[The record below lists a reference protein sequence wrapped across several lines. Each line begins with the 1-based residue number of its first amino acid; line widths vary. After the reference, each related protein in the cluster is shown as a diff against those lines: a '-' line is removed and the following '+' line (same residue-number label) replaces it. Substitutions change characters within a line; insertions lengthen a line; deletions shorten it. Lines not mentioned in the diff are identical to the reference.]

1 MAKILIRTKRRNEQ
15 GMALL
20 LALFTLLLLSGIGLC
35 MILASTTETRIDAN
49 YGGSLRSYYAA
60 RSGLEEVRDRIN
72 LPTNSQISLATM
84 LPQDIAGNTNG
95 VTGVLYVVN
104 PAGEVVDPTDPA
116 SPYYDYQLCH
126 DYNSGVSTRDS
137 KCTVQPSTSN
147 WLLTQPAAQ
156 SVAQQAGQQAPL
168 GYKWV
173 RINIK
178 TNRMAAPYFVD
189 QIGAAAT
196 LDSRICWDG
205 EAEQLTP
212 GTTNPSCDANGMQT
226 VYMLSSLAATAQTG
240 GPNGSHKLLRL
251 EVVAPSIR
259 PPGVIT
265 MGAQNTADPVTMSS
279 TPLLGGSSIPATA
292 IDGRVHK
299 LDGTLALGADGTPA
313 TTAGC
318 SPIAPLGADGATGT
332 AQIEAALNV
341 VRKNI
346 VTSANNSCH
355 ADGTPVGICTAGLW
369 WVRGTDVNPRFAT
382 TSGGAGGGRSN
393 DDEHHDGHD
402 HQRDPSGVGD
412 GVSCDPTTASCYT
425 NLDLAAPELMAT
437 YPATFGLHTPVVTLP
452 ADGTAPFTGADGN
465 QADES
470 VYQPASPKLVG
481 NSINVVNNLVSSST
495 SQPNYYEVSSANLAG
510 SYGTKDSPALV
521 KITDPVLNIQ
531 GGAPLSGYGV
541 LVVPSGLEISGTLN
555 WIGIVVVNSPTGH
568 VIINSGASGSI
579 NGALLVQPGAALN
592 LQNIA
597 TYPRNPIP
605 FKLTYSC
612 EAIDLPFSSRP
623 FRIIST
629 SETSF

>member
-1 MAKILIRTKRRNEQ
+1 MAKILIRTMRRNER

-20 LALFTLLLLSGIGLC
+20 LALFMLLLLSGIGLC

-84 LPQDIAGNTNG
+84 LPQDVAGNTNG

-126 DYNSGVSTRDS
+126 DYNSGISTRDA

-147 WLLTQPAAQ
+147 WLLMQPAAQ

-178 TNRMAAPYFVD
+178 TNRMAAPYYVD
-189 QIGAAAT
+189 QVGAPAT

-212 GTTNPSCDANGMQT
+212 GTANPSCDANGMQT
-226 VYMLSSLAATAQTG
+226 VYMLSSLAATAQAG

-265 MGAQNTADPVTMSS
+265 MGAQSTTDPVTLST

-318 SPIAPLGADGATGT
+318 SPVAPLGADGATGT

-355 ADGTPVGICTAGLW
+355 SDGTPQSACTPGLW

-402 HQRDPSGVGD
+402 HQRDPLGVGD
-412 GVSCDPTTASCYT
+412 TSTCDPTTASCYT
-425 NLDLAAPELMAT
+425 NLDLSAPELMAT
-437 YPATFGLHTPVVTLP
+437 YPATSGLHIPVVTLP

-495 SQPNYYEVSSANLAG
+495 SQPNYYEVSSTSLAG

-521 KITDPVLNIQ
+521 VFTDSLLSLQ
-531 GGAPLSGYGV
+531 GTALRGFGV
-541 LVVPSGLEISGTLN
+541 LVIRNGSLEISGPLN
-555 WIGIVVVNSPTGH
+555 WNGIVVVNSPSGH
-568 VIINSGASGSI
+568 VTINSGAKGFI
-579 NGALLVQPGAALN
+579 NGALLVQPGAAIN
-592 LQNIA
+592 LQN
-597 TYPRNPIP
+597 TTTSFN
-605 FKLTYSC
+605 LTYSC
-612 EAIDLPFSSRP
+612 EAIDLPFSSKP
-623 FRIIST
+623 FRIISS